1 MLLSHLILDSDCQ
14 RHQWRDVEIA
24 SVTFDSRQVQAGTLF
39 VAQVGTHVDGHAY
52 IDRAIAAGAVAV
64 VCQQLPQQLA
74 DGVVYLTTADSSRML
89 GEVASAF
96 YGHPSRK
103 LKLVG
108 ITGTNG
114 KTTTVTLL
122 HALFRQH
129 GCHVGLL
136 STIVNKIDDAVVPAT
151 HTTPDAVELNALLA
165 RMVEAGC
172 QYCFMEVS
180 SHSVVQQ
187 RIAGLTF
194 AGGIFS
200 NITHDHLDFHKTM
213 AAYIEAKKGFFDALP
228 ADAFALVNIDDRNG
242 RVMVQNT
249 AAHVYTYSLRQVA
262 DFRCRLVDSSFDGLH
277 LQLDGAEVW
286 CRLVGRFNAYNLTAI
301 YAAAV
306 LCGVQ
311 RDEALRLL
319 SALEP
324 AAGRFSMVQGN
335 GINAVVDYA
344 HTPDALDNVISTIND
359 IRQPSQTLITVVGC
373 GGDRDKT
380 KRPEMAQ
387 IAVQG
392 SGRVILTSDNPRTE
406 DPEAILDDMEAGLT
420 DEDRRRVVRISDRR
434 SALQA
439 AVMMAQPGDII
450 LVAGKGHETYQ
461 EVNGVRHHFDDRE
474 EMEKL
479 LETKK

>member
-1 MLLSHLILDSDCQ
+1 MLLSQLIKDSQCQ
-14 RHQWRDVEIA
+14 RHQWQDIDIA
-24 SVTFDSRQVQAGTLF
+24 AVTFDSRQVQAGTLF

-52 IDRAIAAGAVAV
+52 IDRAVAAGASAV
-64 VCQQLPQQLA
+64 VCQQLPATLA
-74 DGVVYLTTADSSRML
+74 DGVVYLTTDDSSRML

-122 HALFRQH
+122 HALFRNRGEH
-129 GCHVGLL
+129 TGLL
-136 STIVNKIDDAVVPAT
+136 STIVNKIDDTVVPAT

-172 QYCFMEVS
+172 RYCFMEVS
-180 SHSVVQQ
+180 SHAVVQQ

-213 AAYIEAKKGFFDALP
+213 AAYIAAKKGFFDALP
-228 ADAFALVNIDDRNG
+228 SDAFALVNIDDRNG

-249 AAHVYTYSLRQVA
+249 AAKVYTYSLRQMA

-301 YAAAV
+301 YSTAI
-306 LCGVQ
+306 LCGVE
-311 RDEALRLL
+311 REEALRLL

-359 IRQPSQTLITVVGC
+359 IRQASQTLITVVGC

-406 DPEAILDDMEAGLT
+406 NPEAILDDMEAGLS
-420 DEDRRRVVRISDRR
+420 DEDKKRVVRISDRR
-434 SALQA
+434 SALRA

-479 LETKK
+479 LRK